1 MKAHTIDF
9 LLSSIMLI
17 EDTVLN
23 ISLCMDNLFHISNYL
38 SCVSDFSYVRR
49 CFGLVI
55 VFSSF
60 LYPLFCCL
68 CLTSIC
74 VAYAHMG
81 DVFHISDETFLY
93 KNEVGELGMNLF
105 FYYICRK

>member
-1 MKAHTIDF
+1 LKAHTIDF

-60 LYPLFCCL
+60 LYPLFL
-68 CLTSIC
+68 LSL
-74 VAYAHMG
+74 Y
-81 DVFHISDETFLY
+81 DVYLRGLRTYWWCFSYFGRNILY
-93 KNEVGELGMNLF
+93 KNEVGELGM
-105 FYYICRK
+105 

>member
-1 MKAHTIDF
+1 
-9 LLSSIMLI
+9 MLI

-60 LYPLFCCL
+60 LYPLFL
-68 CLTSIC
+68 LSLS
-74 VAYAHMG
+74 
-81 DVFHISDETFLY
+81 DVYLRGLRTY
-93 KNEVGELGMNLF
+93 
-105 FYYICRK
+105 